1 MMSACL
7 LVYMFTCVLVYFGTC
22 YMAHRLTRHAG

>member
-1 MMSACL
+1 MLYAYL
-7 LVYMFTCVLVYFGTC
+7 LVCMFTCVLVYFGSC